1 MARPVGGP
9 PLPNGERESLPS
21 VRDDGF
27 RVSRRALLAL
37 AAAGAALALP
47 RRSFA
52 QSAAAP
58 APAAA
63 DLPAGELHGLSAFG
77 DLKYPADFAHFA
89 YVDPAAVRGGA
100 FSQIGPVAY
109 YNQALQTFNSFNGYI
124 LKGDAAQGIEL
135 TFDTLM
141 ARALDEPDAVYGL
154 VARSVAVSEDGT
166 LYRFRLRPQAR
177 FHDGSTLDAE
187 DVAFSL
193 NLLKTKGHPIIQQ
206 SLREM
211 EGAEAEGADIAVVR
225 FAKGRGRDV
234 PLLAAQL
241 PIFSRAYYAEKNFEE
256 STLEPPLGSGSYKV
270 GRFESGR
277 YVEYAR
283 VADYWGAGL
292 PVNVG
297 VDNFDTVRYEYF
309 RDREVGFEAF
319 KAGAYRFREEFTS
332 RSWATGYDFPA
343 MRDGRVKREEL
354 PSGIPGGAQGWFLN
368 IRRPQFAEPKL
379 REALAYAFDF
389 EWTNTNLMYGA
400 YKRTHSFFENSPLKA
415 QGPAGPAEAALID
428 TLADVVPAEEIAALK
443 GEPWSPPVSDGSG
456 QDRTLLRKASALLRE
471 AGFTVKDG
479 RLTDKQGRAV
489 TIEFLDDEGSLERHT
504 APFIKNLHVL
514 GIAANFRVVDPA
526 QYQRRLNDF
535 DFDATVR
542 RYSLTSVPG
551 ESLRSFFGSKAAT
564 TPGSSNLSGL
574 ADPAIDRLID
584 LVIAANSRDEL
595 TTACRVLDRRL
606 RFDRFWVPQWYS
618 GVHRIAWW
626 DEFAWPAAPRPPYDR
641 AIPAIW
647 SARLRKAG

>member
-1 MARPVGGP
+1 M
-9 PLPNGERESLPS
+9 
-21 VRDDGF
+21 
-27 RVSRRALLAL
+27 LAL
-37 AAAGAALALP
+37 AAGAGAGLTLP
-47 RRSFA
+47 RGVLA
-52 QSAAAP
+52 QGAAP
-58 APAAA
+58 A
-63 DLPAGELHGLSAFG
+63 DTGLPAGERHGLSAFG
-77 DLKYPADFAHFA
+77 DLKYPADFTHFA

-124 LKGDAAQGIEL
+124 LRGDAAQGIEL
-135 TFDTLM
+135 TFDALM

-166 LYRFRLRPQAR
+166 VYRFRLRPQAR

-193 NLLKTKGHPIIQQ
+193 NLLKEKGHPIIQQ
-206 SLREM
+206 GLREM
-211 EGAEAEGADIAVVR
+211 VGAEAEGADIAVVR

-234 PLLAAQL
+234 PLTVAQL
-241 PIFSRAYYAEKNFEE
+241 PIFSRAYYATKNFEE
-256 STLEPPLGSGSYKV
+256 STLEPPLGSGPYKV

-283 VADYWGAGL
+283 VTDYWGAGL

-297 VDNFDTVRYEYF
+297 VSNFNTVRYEYF

-319 KAGAYRFREEFTS
+319 KAGACRFREEFTS
-332 RSWATGYDFPA
+332 RIWATGYDFPA
-343 MRDGRVKREEL
+343 FKDGRVKREEL
-354 PSGIPGGAQGWFLN
+354 PSGLSAGAQGWFLN
-368 IRRPQFAEPKL
+368 LRRPQFADPKL

-389 EWTNTNLMYGA
+389 EWTNKNLMFGA
-400 YKRTHSFFENSPLKA
+400 YKRTQSFFENSELKA
-415 QGPAGPAEAALID
+415 QGPAGPEETVLID
-428 TLADVVPAEEIAALK
+428 TLVDLVPAEQIAALK

-456 QDRTLLRKASALLRE
+456 QDRALLRKASALLRE

-479 RLTDKQGRAV
+479 RLTDREGRAV

-504 APFIKNLHVL
+504 APFIKNLGML
-514 GIAANFRVVDPA
+514 GIQAHFRVVDPA
-526 QYQRRLNDF
+526 QYQRRVNDF

-564 TPGSSNLSGL
+564 TPGSTNLAGL

-584 LVIAANSRDEL
+584 RVIAANSRAEM

-606 RFDRFWVPQWYS
+606 RWSRFWVPQWYS
-618 GVHRIAWW
+618 GKHYIAYW
-626 DEFAWPAAPRPPYDR
+626 DEFAWPSVPRPTYGR
-641 AIPAIW
+641 AIPDIW